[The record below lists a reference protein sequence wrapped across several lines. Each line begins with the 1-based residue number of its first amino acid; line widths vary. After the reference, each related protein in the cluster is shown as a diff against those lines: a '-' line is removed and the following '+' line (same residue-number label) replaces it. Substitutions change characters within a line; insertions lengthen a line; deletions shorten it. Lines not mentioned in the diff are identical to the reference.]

1 MAETMPVASLL
12 RTHSHTHNRFLIA
25 DFTKDLEEFA
35 ETFDIVHCRCVAGH
49 VRTNL
54 FFLFIIILF
63 SPSGLLPTYPRFLI
77 FNFLPSPSLIAL
89 CLSNKLFVIK
99 VIDRTGLLRQI
110 AKLLKP
116 GTFLFINSHIYNL
129 IPSEKKN
136 N

>member
-54 FFLFIIILF
+54 FFIFLLF
-63 SPSGLLPTYPRFLI
+63 SSSLRPPSYSPSFSI